1 VIDPKRPTIEINEWK
16 SCDRPDLELTAEDR
30 ILAKSLTLS
39 GGGRL
44 LVDER
49 RKGIR
54 VTAQSWVGVVRFTSF
69 DVHIRPKL
77 AGDNLRLLEL
87 IEFTSGLDALKRCPA
102 VRTLAADGG
111 NLLDLIMLMFT
122 EECERVLR
130 CGLLSDY
137 VEEEDELPV
146 LRGRLLAD
154 RQFRRRFGRLDQIHC
169 RHDER
174 KQDVSENQLLAHTL
188 EICSRRA
195 SQPALRRKARQL
207 EHILLG
213 ICDPAGL
220 DLNVARS
227 GIYYDRMNEHYRDA
241 HELSWLIVDAL
252 GITDVY
258 SSGSTRVFAF
268 LLDMN
273 RLFEAFVH
281 QVIRRLLFATQLKV
295 SYQHSDRSII
305 RYATTN
311 KPFSRVI
318 PDFLISTD
326 AHQGRLVLDAKYKL
340 YDSVRVSNSDIYQSF
355 LYAYAFGSE
364 HLANPIAGL
373 IFPSETPTASRMD
386 LTVRS
391 GFREADARVT
401 LIGLPIPAVL
411 DEARSGIWGQGTAP
425 FRSFLA
431 EFGPVPSGVDGLPT

>member
-1 VIDPKRPTIEINEWK
+1 MNAPMRPTVEIHEWK
-16 SCDRPDLELTAEDR
+16 SCDRPDLNLTAEDR
-30 ILAKSLTLS
+30 ILAKSLTLT

-44 LVDER
+44 HVDER
-49 RKGIR
+49 RQGIR
-54 VTAQSWVGVVRFTSF
+54 VTAQSWVGVVRFSAF

-111 NLLDLIMLMFT
+111 NLLDLIVLMFT
-122 EECERVLR
+122 EECERILR
-130 CGLLSDY
+130 GGLLSDY

-154 RQFRRRFGRLDQIHC
+154 RQLRRRFGRLDQIHC
-169 RHDER
+169 RYDER
-174 KQDVSENQLLAHTL
+174 KQDVLENQLLAYVL
-188 EICSRRA
+188 EICSRQA
-195 SQPALRRKARQL
+195 SQPALRRRARQL
-207 EHILLG
+207 EHLFLG
-213 ICDPAGL
+213 VCDPSGL
-220 DLNVARS
+220 NLTTARCE
-227 GIYYDRMNEHYRDA
+227 IFYDRMNEHYRDA
-241 HELSWLIVDAL
+241 HELSWLIVDAM

-273 RLFEAFVH
+273 RLFETFVH
-281 QVIRRLLFATQLKV
+281 QLVRRLLSATTMTV

-311 KPFSRVI
+311 KPFARVI
-318 PDFLISTD
+318 PDFLVSGNPR
-326 AHQGRLVLDAKYKL
+326 HGKLVLDAKYKL

-373 IFPSETPTASRMD
+373 IYPSETHAASR
-386 LTVRS
+386 LELSVRN
-391 GFREADARVT
+391 GFSAADARVM
-401 LIGLPIPAVL
+401 LISLPIPTAL
-411 DEARSGIWGQGTAP
+411 DEAKLGIWGPGTAP
-425 FRSFLA
+425 LRSLLE
-431 EFGPVPSGVDGLPT
+431 EFGSVPGSVNCIPA